1 MVYKCQYCN
10 AAFSNFYSLRSHE
23 NGNRV
28 DGTPVCQLAGQKT
41 VRVRQ
46 DEGDVNGSSAS
57 VGADAVITNPFDI
70 IHGICRRHQEDS
82 ILGPPQ
88 PLSSL
93 GLSSLSSYTG
103 SIDYGALVVA
113 FGNYCRWISKS
124 RSPKFWSLF
133 LKTRHLPNKDQKDI
147 LDLVHT
153 LFRCGKKWCPDK
165 RAVRSLLQTKPFWP
179 LVTYTYTCDLTP
191 FQVPGL
197 GVVTY
202 TFVDPIFAW
211 IIQARKLCDKYDLVF
226 RYRQAHRRG
235 EQTWGSC
242 VSCGEAMRQVNESGK
257 IIR

>member
-1 MVYKCQYCN
+1 MVYKCQHCN

-28 DGTPVCQLAGQKT
+28 DGTPVCQLAGKKT

-57 VGADAVITNPFDI
+57 VGADAVLTNPFDI
-70 IHGICRRHQEDS
+70 IHGICRRHQDDS

-113 FGNYCRWISKS
+113 FGNYCRWILKS

-133 LKTRHLPNKDQKDI
+133 LKTRHLPNKNQKEI
-147 LDLVHT
+147 MELIH
-153 LFRCGKKWCPDK
+153 
-165 RAVRSLLQTKPFWP
+165 
-179 LVTYTYTCDLTP
+179 
-191 FQVPGL
+191 
-197 GVVTY
+197 TY
-202 TFVDPIFAW
+202 TFPLWQEMVSRQTRGP
-211 IIQARKLCDKYDLVF
+211 VF
-226 RYRQAHRRG
+226 TSNKTILAIGH
-235 EQTWGSC
+235 
-242 VSCGEAMRQVNESGK
+242 VH
-257 IIR
+257 IHL